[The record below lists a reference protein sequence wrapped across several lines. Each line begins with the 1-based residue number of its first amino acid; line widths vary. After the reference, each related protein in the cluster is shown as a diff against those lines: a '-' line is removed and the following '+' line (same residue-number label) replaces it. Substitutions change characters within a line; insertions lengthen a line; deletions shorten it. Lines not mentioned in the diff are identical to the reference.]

1 MRGGTMMRFRQY
13 LTRLNTLAALLLE
26 LDESQLQGVIDLIR
40 SYIG

>member
-1 MRGGTMMRFRQY
+1 MRGGATMQFRQY
-13 LTRLNTLAALLLE
+13 LMRLNTLAALLLE